1 MGLSPDCVG
10 RRFTAPAEIVDAA
23 RAAAYGAALL
33 PSGTPD
39 GQPAPGGPADHGPLP
54 TFAAA
59 FLLQP
64 VVWQLFQDDS
74 VGLDLPRL
82 VHGEQSFTCHRPV
95 RFGERLHPEG
105 VITAVE
111 TRRQLD
117 LLTFTVTA
125 RDDDGGAVIS
135 GTTLFIIRP
144 RPAGG

>member
-10 RRFTAPAEIVDAA
+10 RRYSAPAEIVDPA

-33 PSGTPD
+33 PAGTPD
-39 GQPAPGGPADHGPLP
+39 GRPAPGGPRDTGPLP
-54 TFAAA
+54 TYAAA
-59 FLLQP
+59 YLLQP
-64 VVWQLFQDDS
+64 IVTQLFQDDS

-82 VHGEQSFTCHRPV
+82 VHGEQSFTCHRPL

-117 LLTFTVTA
+117 LLTITATA
-125 RDDDGGAVIS
+125 RDDAGEAVVS
-135 GTTLFIIRP
+135 GTTLFIIRA
-144 RPAGG
+144 RTAQD